1 MMRWRRHGSIS
12 VKEAP
17 SHGKEKSLKGTQ
29 HNREQVIAILKQGR
43 AGLATAELYR
53 RHRIGQQTSY
63 WWKAKCGGYSLANV
77 STAWG
82 TPPFVLSASA
92 SEVHVWRIWSDRNT
106 LAAVSGYL
114 SMAED
119 ERANRFR
126 SQPDRTEFVVARGS
140 LRAILSRYLRT
151 QPQRVPLIQAQNGKP
166 ALASGQA
173 VSSIRFNLSHSY
185 GLILL
190 SVTLYEEVGIDVEFI
205 RADSTVSDVAARF
218 FSPAENLFLSKL
230 PTPERQRGFYQCW
243 TRKEAFLKAVGEGL
257 SDNLSQFEIL
267 SSVRRGA
274 RKVSGFPAICEKW
287 SVIDLN
293 AGEGFA
299 AALAIKD
306 GRHTVKYWDWV
317 P

>member
-1 MMRWRRHGSIS
+1 
-12 VKEAP
+12 
-17 SHGKEKSLKGTQ
+17 
-29 HNREQVIAILKQGR
+29 
-43 AGLATAELYR
+43 
-53 RHRIGQQTSY
+53 
-63 WWKAKCGGYSLANV
+63 
-77 STAWG
+77 
-82 TPPFVLSASA
+82 
-92 SEVHVWRIWSDRNT
+92 
-106 LAAVSGYL
+106 
-114 SMAED
+114 
-119 ERANRFR
+119 
-126 SQPDRTEFVVARGS
+126 
-140 LRAILSRYLRT
+140 
-151 QPQRVPLIQAQNGKP
+151 VPLIQAQNGKP

-173 VSSIRFNLSHSY
+173 VSSIRFNLSHSC

-205 RADSTVSDVAARF
+205 RADLTVSDIAARF

-257 SDNLSQFEIL
+257 SDNLSQFETL

-274 RKVSGFPAICEKW
+274 RKVSGFPTIREKW

-306 GRHTVKYWDWV
+306 GRHTVKYWDWA